1 MAPHVVTKE
10 VGTQTMILIKIDSF
24 MQLVDVSQN
33 GEDVDIDINFWG
45 NEGAVEMEMDMEM
58 ETMVEGNVT
67 MMEEG

>member
-1 MAPHVVTKE
+1 
-10 VGTQTMILIKIDSF
+10 MILIKIDSF